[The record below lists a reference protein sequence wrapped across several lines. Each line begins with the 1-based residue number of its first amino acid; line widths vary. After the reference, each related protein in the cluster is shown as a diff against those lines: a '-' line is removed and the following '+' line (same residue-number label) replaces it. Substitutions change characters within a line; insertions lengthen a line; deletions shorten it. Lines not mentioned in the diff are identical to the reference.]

1 MLFILGEQ
9 FISQTFR
16 LLGDDPDVVNEE
28 RACQIHAKK
37 CQAKLDLTL
46 ARFTDGGNKASHFLA
61 SDGRSGGAQPPAG
74 GLSLPN
80 HDARGRSGGV
90 D

>member
-1 MLFILGEQ
+1 MLFLLGEQ

-16 LLGDDPDVVNEE
+16 ILGDDPDVVNEE
-28 RACQIHAKK
+28 RTCRMHAKKK

-61 SDGRSGGAQPPAG
+61 SD
-74 GLSLPN
+74 
-80 HDARGRSGGV
+80 
-90 D
+90 